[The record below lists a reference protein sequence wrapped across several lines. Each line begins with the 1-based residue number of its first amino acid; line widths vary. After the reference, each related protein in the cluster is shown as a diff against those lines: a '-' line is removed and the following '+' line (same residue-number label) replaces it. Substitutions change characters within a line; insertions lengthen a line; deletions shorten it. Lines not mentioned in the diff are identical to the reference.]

1 MSKTQREYDLVERP
15 SCEQFQAIDWSWIS
29 GDVDVP
35 ELFERG
41 SFRVALPIRRSR
53 GVHP

>member
-1 MSKTQREYDLVERP
+1 MSRIQWECDLVERP
-15 SCEQFQAIDWSWIS
+15 FREQLRALGWSWTS

-35 ELFERG
+35 ELIERG

-53 GVHP
+53 GVDP